1 MSPAQFVELLIAG
14 LNVALLLIF
23 LAWRFC
29 GPGRTQHLPASH
41 TESISNKDARL
52 TG

>member
-29 GPGRTQHLPASH
+29 GPGRMQHVPAARP
-41 TESISNKDARL
+41 ENIPNKEQS
-52 TG
+52 

>member
-1 MSPAQFVELLIAG
+1 MNPTQFIELLIVG

-41 TESISNKDARL
+41 PESISNKDA
-52 TG
+52 TPT